1 MNNNS
6 SSPKKALRKL
16 LVLFLNF
23 IILYGLLRVVITLGE
38 RLQMPVIYYI
48 GSSAYMIGLAVLVIL
63 FFWWNGGTFDT
74 KLPLPEELPEEWSLT
89 EKRDYLDKRRAG
101 IEKARKLLYVLLP
114 LLVTIGISYI
124 ELWFFV

>member
-1 MNNNS
+1 MNNS
-6 SSPKKALRKL
+6 PSPKKALRKL

-23 IILYGLLRVVITLGE
+23 IILYGLLRVIITLGE

-63 FFWWNGGTFDT
+63 FFYWNGGTFDT

-89 EKRDYLDKRRAG
+89 EKRDYLDRRRTG
-101 IEKARKLLYVLLP
+101 IEKAKKLLYVLLP

>member
-89 EKRDYLDKRRAG
+89 EKRDYLNKRRTG
-101 IEKARKLLYVLLP
+101 MEKAKKLLYVLLP

>member
-6 SSPKKALRKL
+6 PSPKKTLRKL
-16 LVLFLNF
+16 LVLLLNF
-23 IILYGLLRVVITLGE
+23 IILYGLLRVVIT
-38 RLQMPVIYYI
+38 
-48 GSSAYMIGLAVLVIL
+48 LAVLVIL

-74 KLPLPEELPEEWSLT
+74 KLPLPEDLPEEWSLT
-89 EKRDYLDKRRAG
+89 EKRDYLDKRRTG
-101 IEKARKLLYVLLP
+101 MEKAKKLLYVLLP

>member
-38 RLQMPVIYYI
+38 RLQMPMIYYI

-74 KLPLPEELPEEWSLT
+74 RLPLPEELPEEWSLT
-89 EKRDYLDKRRAG
+89 EKRDYLDKRRAS

-124 ELWFFV
+124 ELCFFV

>member
-74 KLPLPEELPEEWSLT
+74 KLPLPEDLPEEWSLT
-89 EKRDYLDKRRAG
+89 EKRDYLDKRRTG
-101 IEKARKLLYVLLP
+101 MEKAKKLLYILLP

>member
-1 MNNNS
+1 MNNTS
-6 SSPKKALRKL
+6 PSPKKALRKL
-16 LVLFLNF
+16 LVLLLNF
-23 IILYGLLRVVITLGE
+23 IILYGLLRVIITLGE

-74 KLPLPEELPEEWSLT
+74 KLPLPEDLPEEWSLT

-101 IEKARKLLYVLLP
+101 MEKAKKLLYILLP

>member
-1 MNNNS
+1 MNNS
-6 SSPKKALRKL
+6 PSPKKALRKL

-74 KLPLPEELPEEWSLT
+74 KLPLPEDLPEEWSLT
-89 EKRDYLDKRRAG
+89 EKRDYLNKRRTG

>member
-6 SSPKKALRKL
+6 PSPKKALRKL

-23 IILYGLLRVVITLGE
+23 IILYGLLRVIITLGE

-74 KLPLPEELPEEWSLT
+74 KLPLPEDLPEEWSLT
-89 EKRDYLDKRRAG
+89 EKRDYLNKRRAG
-101 IEKARKLLYVLLP
+101 IEKAKKLLYILLP

>member
-6 SSPKKALRKL
+6 PSPKKALRKL
-16 LVLFLNF
+16 LVLLLNF

-48 GSSAYMIGLAVLVIL
+48 GSSAYMIGLAVLVVL

-74 KLPLPEELPEEWSLT
+74 KMPLPEDLPEEWSLT
-89 EKRDYLDKRRAG
+89 EKRAYLDKRRTG
-101 IEKARKLLYVLLP
+101 MEKAKKLLYILLP

>member
-6 SSPKKALRKL
+6 PSPKKALRKL

-23 IILYGLLRVVITLGE
+23 IILYGLLRVIITLGE

-63 FFWWNGGTFDT
+63 FFWWNGGPFDT
-74 KLPLPEELPEEWSLT
+74 KLPLPEDLPEEWSLT
-89 EKRDYLDKRRAG
+89 EKRDYLNKRRAG
-101 IEKARKLLYVLLP
+101 IEKAKKLLYILLP

>member
-38 RLQMPVIYYI
+38 RLQMPMIYYI

-74 KLPLPEELPEEWSLT
+74 RLLLPEELPEEWSLT

-124 ELWFFV
+124 ELCFFV

>member
-6 SSPKKALRKL
+6 SSPRKTLRKL
-16 LVLFLNF
+16 LILFLNF
-23 IILYGLLRVVITLGE
+23 IILYGLLHVIITLGE
-38 RLQMPVIYYI
+38 RLQMPIIYYV

-74 KLPLPEELPEEWSLT
+74 KLPTPEELPEEWSHA
-89 EKRDYLDKRRAG
+89 EKRDYLEKRRTG
-101 IEKARKLLYVLLP
+101 MEKAKKLLYVLLP
-114 LLVTIGISYI
+114 LLVSVGISYI

>member
-6 SSPKKALRKL
+6 PSPKKVLRKL
-16 LVLFLNF
+16 LVLLLNF

-74 KLPLPEELPEEWSLT
+74 KMPLPEDLPEEWSLT
-89 EKRDYLDKRRAG
+89 EKRAYLDKRRTG
-101 IEKARKLLYVLLP
+101 MEKAKKLLYILLP

>member
-6 SSPKKALRKL
+6 PSPKKALRKL
-16 LVLFLNF
+16 LVLLLNF

-74 KLPLPEELPEEWSLT
+74 KMPLPEDLPEEWSLT
-89 EKRDYLDKRRAG
+89 EKRAYLDKRRTG
-101 IEKARKLLYVLLP
+101 MEKAKKLLYIV
-114 LLVTIGISYI
+114 
-124 ELWFFV
+124 

>member
-6 SSPKKALRKL
+6 SSPKKALRKI

-89 EKRDYLDKRRAG
+89 EKRDYLDKRRTG

>member
-1 MNNNS
+1 MNNNAP
-6 SSPKKALRKL
+6 SPKKALRKL
-16 LVLFLNF
+16 LVLLLNF
-23 IILYGLLRVVITLGE
+23 ILLYGLLRVIITLGE

-63 FFWWNGGTFDT
+63 FFWRNGGTFDM

-89 EKRDYLDKRRAG
+89 EKRDYLEKRRTG
-101 IEKARKLLYVLLP
+101 MEKAKKLLYILLP

>member
-6 SSPKKALRKL
+6 PSPKKALRKL

-23 IILYGLLRVVITLGE
+23 IILYGLLRVIITLGE

-63 FFWWNGGTFDT
+63 FFYWNGGTFDT

-89 EKRDYLDKRRAG
+89 EKRDYLDRRRTG
-101 IEKARKLLYVLLP
+101 IEKAKKLLYVLLP

>member
-6 SSPKKALRKL
+6 PSPKKTLRKL
-16 LVLFLNF
+16 LVLLLNF

-74 KLPLPEELPEEWSLT
+74 KLPLPEDLPEEWSLT
-89 EKRDYLDKRRAG
+89 EKRDYLDKRRTG
-101 IEKARKLLYVLLP
+101 MEKAKKLLYVLLP

>member
-6 SSPKKALRKL
+6 PSPKKALRKL
-16 LVLFLNF
+16 LVLLLNF

-74 KLPLPEELPEEWSLT
+74 KMPLPEDLPEEWSLT
-89 EKRDYLDKRRAG
+89 EKRAYLDKRRTG
-101 IEKARKLLYVLLP
+101 MEKAKKLLYILLP

-124 ELWFFV
+124 ELCFFV

>member
-1 MNNNS
+1 MNNS
-6 SSPKKALRKL
+6 PSPKKALRKL

-23 IILYGLLRVVITLGE
+23 IILYGLLRVIITLGE

-63 FFWWNGGTFDT
+63 FFWWNGGTFDIN
-74 KLPLPEELPEEWSLT
+74 LPLPEDLPDEWSLT
-89 EKRDYLDKRRAG
+89 EKRAYLDKRRAG
-101 IEKARKLLYVLLP
+101 MEKAKKLLYVLLP

-124 ELWFFV
+124 ELWFFL

>member
-6 SSPKKALRKL
+6 SSPKKALRKI

-89 EKRDYLDKRRAG
+89 EKRAYLDKRRAG
-101 IEKARKLLYVLLP
+101 MEKARKLLYVLLP

>member
-6 SSPKKALRKL
+6 PSPKKALRKL
-16 LVLFLNF
+16 LVLLLNF

-74 KLPLPEELPEEWSLT
+74 KMPLPEDLPEEWSLT
-89 EKRDYLDKRRAG
+89 EKRAYLDKRRTG
-101 IEKARKLLYVLLP
+101 MEKAKKLLYILLP

>member
-6 SSPKKALRKL
+6 SSPKKALRKI

-74 KLPLPEELPEEWSLT
+74 KLPLPEDLPEEWSLT

>member
-74 KLPLPEELPEEWSLT
+74 KLPLPEDLPEEWSLT